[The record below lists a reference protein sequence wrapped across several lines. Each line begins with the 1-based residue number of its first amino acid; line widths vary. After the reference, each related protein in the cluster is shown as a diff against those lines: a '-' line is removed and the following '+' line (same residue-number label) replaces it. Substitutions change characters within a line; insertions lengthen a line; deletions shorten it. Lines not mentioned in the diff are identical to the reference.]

1 MSISIDEEYLT
12 GTLVAMVQINS
23 INPTL
28 VADAPGE
35 AEMGDY
41 VAEVMNSLG
50 LEVTLTEIE
59 PSRVNVVGKL
69 AGQGNGFGP
78 RGRSL
83 LLNAH
88 MDTVG
93 VAGMTIDPFGAEIK
107 DGRLYGRGSY
117 DMKASLAAMLAAV
130 KALQDGGVVL
140 AGDLWLTAVADEEAL
155 SIGSAAVAQG
165 ITADGVIVT
174 EPTHFDIC
182 RAHRG
187 FIWYEVETIGRAAH
201 GSRFLDGI
209 DANVRMGRFLAEL
222 DKLEQ
227 DLRKREPHPL
237 AGPPSLHA
245 ALLNG
250 GTELSTYAAHCS
262 LQLERRTIPG
272 ETEAQ
277 ARAELQAIIDRLT
290 QADDTFQATVKPFF
304 QRDPYTVAAEAP
316 IIQTL
321 EQVVSD
327 HFGQTPAHIG
337 ATFWTDAALF
347 AESGMDA
354 VLLGPKGAGPH
365 SAVEWVD
372 LQSAVDLAQILVETA
387 VRFCGTVPK

>member
-1 MSISIDEEYLT
+1 VTISINQEYLIE
-12 GTLVAMVQINS
+12 TLVAIVRINS

-28 VADAPGE
+28 VPGAPGE
-35 AEMGDY
+35 AELGDY
-41 VAEVMNSLG
+41 VAAAMRDLG
-50 LEVTLTEIE
+50 LEVRLTELE

-69 AGQGNGFGP
+69 AGRGNRFGP
-78 RGRSL
+78 SGRSL

-93 VAGMTIDPFGAEIK
+93 VTGMTIDPFGAEIK

-130 KALQDGGVVL
+130 KALQDGGVTL

-155 SIGSAAVAQG
+155 SIGSAAVAQE

-187 FIWYEVETIGRAAH
+187 FIWYEVETVGRAAH
-201 GSRFLDGI
+201 GSRFQEGI
-209 DANVRMGRFLAEL
+209 DANMRMGRFLAEL

-227 DLRKREPHPL
+227 DLRGREPHEL

-245 ALLNG
+245 ALLHG
-250 GTELSTYAAHCS
+250 GTELSTYAANCV

-272 ETEAQ
+272 ETEAG
-277 ARAELQAIIDRLT
+277 ARRELQAIIDELAR
-290 QADDTFQATVKPFF
+290 ADETFQASVKPFF
-304 QRDPYTVAAEAP
+304 QRNPYSVAADAP

-321 EQVVSD
+321 EEVVTA
-327 HFGQTPAHIG
+327 HFGQPPAHVG

-347 AESGMDA
+347 AEAGMDA
-354 VLLGPKGAGPH
+354 VLLGPTGDGAH

-372 LQSAVDLAQILVETA
+372 LQSAVDLAQILAETA
-387 VRFCGTVPK
+387 VRFCS